1 MEEMGFCSGIENYS
15 RHLSAR
21 APGSRPCTL
30 FDFFSDDYLLVI
42 DESHATV
49 PQIGGMFEGDRSRKT
64 VLVDYGFRLPSA
76 MDNRPLNFLEF
87 QSMQNQTLYISA
99 TPGPRELGWGQG
111 QVVEQIV
118 RPTGLIDPKVTV
130 KPLTG
135 QIDDLI
141 EECRR
146 RADAKERILVTT
158 LTKRTAEEL
167 TDYLREIGISVQ
179 YLHSDIDAIER
190 VEILRSLRK
199 GEFDVLVGINLL
211 REGLDLPEVSLV
223 AILDADKEGYL
234 RSATSLIQTAGRAA
248 RHLHGEVILYADVM
262 TQSIQKFL
270 AVSDY
275 RRKKQVA
282 YNEEHHITPRSVIR
296 AVEESLSSHHAT
308 SKEAYAVLQESGV
321 DIDINET
328 IKELEEE
335 MLAAANNLE
344 FEKAALL
351 RDQIRELKR
360 AIDGSEPAKG
370 SSKQRGSYRK
380 GKRRAV

>member
-1 MEEMGFCSGIENYS
+1 MAEN
-15 RHLSAR
+15 
-21 APGSRPCTL
+21 
-30 FDFFSDDYLLVI
+30 
-42 DESHATV
+42 
-49 PQIGGMFEGDRSRKT
+49 
-64 VLVDYGFRLPSA
+64 
-76 MDNRPLNFLEF
+76 
-87 QSMQNQTLYISA
+87 
-99 TPGPRELGWGQG
+99 
-111 QVVEQIV
+111 
-118 RPTGLIDPKVTV
+118 
-130 KPLTG
+130 
-135 QIDDLI
+135 
-141 EECRR
+141 
-146 RADAKERILVTT
+146 
-158 LTKRTAEEL
+158 L
-167 TDYLREIGISVQ
+167 TDFLAETGIQVR
-179 YLHSDIDAIER
+179 YLHSDIDTLER
-190 VEILRSLRK
+190 TDILRELRQ
-199 GEFDVLVGINLL
+199 GVFDVLVGINLL